1 MILSA
6 ETLTKKPLTK
16 TTPSSMSTHEPK
28 PLGFLSFSK
37 TLNSLLFVST
47 AVKLPSASTVTSC
60 NSSLGVNVNSLFVP
74 VTSYLRK
81 RVSSSSDVFAD
92 DLTTFV
98 TTPEVFPCKY
108 LPWKDSL

>member
-47 AVKLPSASTVTSC
+47 AVKLPASTVTSC

-81 RVSSSSDVFAD
+81 DVHHLMF
-92 DLTTFV
+92 LQMI
-98 TTPEVFPCKY
+98 
-108 LPWKDSL
+108 